1 MHLRFYETF
10 LYFKSI
16 NVPLNGKCVRRL
28 ITIVVEMVGDLEKAK

>member
-10 LYFKSI
+10 LYFRSI